1 MLIEG
6 IRNVASSYVSAVN
19 QTAAVEVESTP
30 VQASA
35 GTQLPYISPVLQYD
49 SDAAMAV
56 LMFRDG
62 DSGSVETQYP
72 SKRVVREYQLRGREG
87 ELGGAPVPVAEA
99 DASSPVSNVNVASP
113 TSGGTSSPAA
123 SSPSSSPAVASTGG
137 LAVNVVA

>member
-6 IRNVASSYVSAVN
+6 NRSVVSSYVPAVS
-19 QTAAVEVESTP
+19 QTAAAEVESAP
-30 VQASA
+30 VSVSA

-56 LMFRDG
+56 LLFRDG

-87 ELGGAPVPVAEA
+87 ELL
-99 DASSPVSNVNVASP
+99 ASSPQALAADVPSVVSSGTSASTPQVAAPVSPVASVSSAP
-113 TSGGTSSPAA
+113 VSGGG
-123 SSPSSSPAVASTGG
+123 GG